1 MLLKRK
7 RCPVLSSPMRSLYRR
22 ISDST
27 RHCVSAG
34 GRERP
39 PPKYCSYSIFSVRTS
54 RSIRLRSSSIV
65 AMGSAKFRKFQPTAP
80 GHRRQRHR
88 RQPLSQRQIP
98 GQRQCRTQGPNRAP
112 RASRPPPIHARVRLG
127 PPRLHLAACINRSCP
142 GGSTMWLLWTI
153 LIGILVGWLAGLI
166 VKGRGMGVLVDL
178 ILGILGSLAGP
189 FLFCL
194 LGLASYGLIGSLVI
208 SVVGA
213 VLLLLLIPVIKR
225 A

>member
-1 MLLKRK
+1 
-7 RCPVLSSPMRSLYRR
+7 MRSLYRR

-27 RHCVSAG
+27 RHWVSAG

-54 RSIRLRSSSIV
+54 RSIWLRSSSIV
-65 AMGSAKFRKFQPTAP
+65 AMGGRNPANFS
-80 GHRRQRHR
+80 
-88 RQPLSQRQIP
+88 L
-98 GQRQCRTQGPNRAP
+98 
-112 RASRPPPIHARVRLG
+112 RPPGTAVNDAVASLCRKGKSLGSARLRTHAPYQAPQTSHPHLIRARVRLG
-127 PPRLHLAACINRSCP
+127 SPHLHLAARISKSRP

-178 ILGILGSLAGP
+178 IVGIVGSLLGH
-189 FLFCL
+189 FVFGL

-213 VLLLLLIPVIKR
+213 VLLLLLIRVIKR
-225 A
+225 S